1 MRGRAPGFSL
11 IETILALAVLS
22 MVLVGLSS
30 RQGLDRQTQAE
41 AQRFAQDAAIFAQ
54 YAAAVRAYI
63 GSGNRVTS
71 DRNITAQELEQEGF
85 LPQGFARNNGQRLSG
100 RIRMENFDGIKTPV
114 PVAVLSILEE
124 RRANDQPMIERGRD
138 PKARQARKDRFYLTL
153 FKNQAQNNVFFLSHD
168 GKTLHNAEEPDYLA
182 RADMNDRALAYAL
195 VNHPLYNT
203 IATVTRQWDR
213 GWAGRE
219 GLGGAITSR
228 TSSFGRAGAG
238 QRTPERRSGAELP
251 GERTRENETP
261 TGYPVGSANILENQ
275 YNKPGA
281 MATTEAG
288 PRRDNPQPYPRE
300 AVDRQE
306 GTVFPP
312 ANASF
317 LRLAGTGMLAGG
329 AATSLM
335 GMWLLPSVMG
345 PLFFLAAPFNIG
357 FIGLGALGM
366 LFGGALIAYTA
377 FRGETVAQWGKWA
390 LVLLTILMLIAGIL
404 SSVATAFTF
413 GLSLV
418 MLALP
423 LILALGFF
431 LAGVI
436 SAFFPLTGPLLSI
449 LWMLLGLLTLIL
461 GPLLMTVLGLIL
473 SVPMALVVGAG
484 LLLIFGPISAWIGF
498 RIWRMR
504 AGLLSVIE
512 RDLLKHN
519 RRIVLGVMALTV
531 LGLLL
536 AGLLGPVLLSAI
548 PVLLG
553 LVIGILLALAGLVL
567 GGLLTFGAMTLMFVL
582 GMFITM
588 LVASIPV
595 MVVNTLFFAIFVVTV
610 VLPFIIVGVA
620 LFGGVLIG
628 VVGGLVIFAIT
639 FLPMA
644 LAALLGGV
652 MIGMAGLGLALLAGF
667 ALPML
672 GWTVLMAGS
681 VILAV
686 LTGLVLSG
694 LIGLGSMLA

>member
-1 MRGRAPGFSL
+1 
-11 IETILALAVLS
+11 
-22 MVLVGLSS
+22 
-30 RQGLDRQTQAE
+30 
-41 AQRFAQDAAIFAQ
+41 
-54 YAAAVRAYI
+54 
-63 GSGNRVTS
+63 
-71 DRNITAQELEQEGF
+71 
-85 LPQGFARNNGQRLSG
+85 
-100 RIRMENFDGIKTPV
+100 
-114 PVAVLSILEE
+114 
-124 RRANDQPMIERGRD
+124 
-138 PKARQARKDRFYLTL
+138 
-153 FKNQAQNNVFFLSHD
+153 
-168 GKTLHNAEEPDYLA
+168 
-182 RADMNDRALAYAL
+182 
-195 VNHPLYNT
+195 
-203 IATVTRQWDR
+203 
-213 GWAGRE
+213 
-219 GLGGAITSR
+219 
-228 TSSFGRAGAG
+228 
-238 QRTPERRSGAELP
+238 
-251 GERTRENETP
+251 
-261 TGYPVGSANILENQ
+261 
-275 YNKPGA
+275 
-281 MATTEAG
+281 
-288 PRRDNPQPYPRE
+288 
-300 AVDRQE
+300 
-306 GTVFPP
+306 
-312 ANASF
+312 
-317 LRLAGTGMLAGG
+317 
-329 AATSLM
+329 
-335 GMWLLPSVMG
+335 MG

-357 FIGLGALGM
+357 VIGLGAVGM

-595 MVVNTLFFAIFVVTV
+595 MVVNTLFFVAYVWTV
-610 VLPFIIVGVA
+610 VAAALPAIIVGVA
-620 LFGGVLIG
+620 LFWGVLIG